1 MVGFPA
7 ADDDDGIKDVHLS
20 SGVVGLSVMTPPDDS
35 MSPEP
40 SVVPGLEGSAD
51 RSGVAAPL
59 VSVELR
65 TLGVTVVCTSEYPVT
80 WAGDDKVSLPPPTTS
95 LVVTASAAAAAAAVA
110 MSIVVVEVT
119 EVVVMSKVEVVKTCD
134 ALSFALSH
142 TVRVDMS
149 GRRGVARLS
158 EDVLAAGKRSL
169 GVTKVAASV
178 AASPNVPDAASSVV
192 EGRRFAST
200 VVAVAV
206 SLSSGGVIP
215 GTASVLLTP
224 TPVTP
229 SPDPVTWFVGGQPAV
244 AVTA

>member
-7 ADDDDGIKDVHLS
+7 ADDDDGTKDVHLS

-80 WAGDDKVSLPPPTTS
+80 WAGGDKVSS

-192 EGRRFAST
+192 EGRIAST

>member
-7 ADDDDGIKDVHLS
+7 ADDDDGTKDVHLS
-20 SGVVGLSVMTPPDDS
+20 SGVVGLSVMTPPEDS

-80 WAGDDKVSLPPPTTS
+80 WAGGDKVSS

-192 EGRRFAST
+192 EGRIAST